1 MAVRCN
7 KTGAMNDEVEEALK
21 QQNRNLEFL
30 KHLAFK
36 LAELG
41 PEEVPSFHRIG
52 RERRGDQRQDL
63 RNT

>member
-1 MAVRCN
+1 
-7 KTGAMNDEVEEALK
+7 MNDEVEEALK